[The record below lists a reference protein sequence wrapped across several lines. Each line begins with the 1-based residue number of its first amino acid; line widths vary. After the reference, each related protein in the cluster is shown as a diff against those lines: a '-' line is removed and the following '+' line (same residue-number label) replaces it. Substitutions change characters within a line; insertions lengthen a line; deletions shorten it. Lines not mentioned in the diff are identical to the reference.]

1 MDAPDGMIGVQEAV
15 RIAKEF
21 LSGIYAE
28 EEILD
33 VGLEEVKFE
42 QPSWSVTLGF
52 RRPWSRGGLAEALGG
67 PTDRD
72 YKRIFIDGATG
83 KVLGMEMRRAA

>member
-1 MDAPDGMIGVQEAV
+1 MDAPEGMIGVREAV

-42 QPSWSVTLGF
+42 EPRWAVTLGF
-52 RRPWSRGGLAEALGG
+52 RRPWSRGNLVETLGG
-67 PTDRD
+67 PTGRE
-72 YKRIFIDGATG
+72 YKRIQIDGATG
-83 KVLGMEMRRAA
+83 RVLGMEMRRAA